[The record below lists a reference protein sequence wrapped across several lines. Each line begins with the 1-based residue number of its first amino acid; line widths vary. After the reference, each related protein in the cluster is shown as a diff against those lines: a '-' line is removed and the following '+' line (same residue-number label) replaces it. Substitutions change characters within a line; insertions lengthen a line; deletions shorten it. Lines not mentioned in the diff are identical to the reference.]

1 MTRARA
7 GEGRRLLPSSE
18 RRIVMSS
25 EMVQVRKTARFG
37 VEARLTEETAA
48 LLAKVVE
55 KRATLSGVDTFE
67 KWILFHLERDRQAL
81 GIEAATR
88 ALARTRAERVIEI
101 AKLAKDARR
110 RGENVIQR
118 VSWDAWC
125 RQNLPVTGS
134 FALALID
141 IVDTFTSIEIES
153 IGVSKLMVLLRI
165 PDAEHRKSL
174 VPYAKEWTL
183 RELRRRVG
191 GIVPARRITGR
202 KKTPEGGG
210 RKYA

>member
-1 MTRARA
+1 M
-7 GEGRRLLPSSE
+7 
-18 RRIVMSS
+18 
-25 EMVQVRKTARFG
+25 
-37 VEARLTEETAA
+37 
-48 LLAKVVE
+48 
-55 KRATLSGVDTFE
+55 
-67 KWILFHLERDRQAL
+67 
-81 GIEAATR
+81 
-88 ALARTRAERVIEI
+88 
-101 AKLAKDARR
+101 
-110 RGENVIQR
+110 IQR